1 MKKTIAALVFGGLV
15 FNSGFAAVHSVGSIP
30 QKAEGDF
37 LLAGEINTILKT
49 ISGIFFDDSN
59 GNVGIGVSN
68 PSAPLEIQSGGDKK
82 KGLLIRGTDQ
92 VGSLEN
98 SMARIGF
105 TDKEGNLRLSMFY
118 DTDNGDLDDSV
129 NSELGFDYFSK
140 SGTINRLAVFRGDG
154 NVGIGTVNPLKKLD
168 VAGDLRFN
176 YNALIAGF
184 DSSIDSNYD
193 HIWVN
198 DGDQVY
204 GGNAI
209 GNWVFAHDGGYKGA
223 GNSALVAGNVWMRG
237 SSFDNYFAGNVGIGT
252 VNPLKKLDIAGDVRF
267 NYNALIAG
275 FDSSIDSNYDHI
287 WVNDGDQ
294 VYGGNAIGNWVFA
307 HDGGYKGAG
316 NSALVAGNVWMRGSS
331 FDNYFAGNVGIG
343 TTSPS
348 EKLHVSGNI
357 KGSSFMYSSDRTKKQ
372 NIKSLK
378 NALEVVQNLRGV
390 EFEWKENGQKS
401 IGFLAQEVEE
411 ILPELVHGAEGEK
424 SVEYGNLTAILVEA
438 VKAQQSQIEAQNAR
452 ISALELQVSK

>member
-1 MKKTIAALVFGGLV
+1 M
-15 FNSGFAAVHSVGSIP
+15 HSVENIP
-30 QKAEGDF
+30 QKGEGDF
-37 LLAGEINTILKT
+37 LLASEINTILKT

-59 GNVGIGVSN
+59 GNVGVGTSS
-68 PSAPLEIQSGGDKK
+68 PDAKLEIEMPGNGTWGNSYVRLGEMAEKDQTGMLVHNSSDYVFLGLESRDETKNNNYNTILRFGDDDGDDFQIQESDNRVLMTIKNGGNVGIGTTSPRAKVEIKNTADTDND
-82 KGLLIRGTDQ
+82 LLIYSTSTEYG
-92 VGSLEN
+92 EPEW
-98 SMARIGF
+98 ARIGLMR
-105 TDKEGNLRLSMFY
+105 EGDPDEGF
-118 DTDNGDLDDSV
+118 
-129 NSELGFDYFSK
+129 LGFYGNAAAEYP
-140 SGTINRLAVFRGDG
+140 SGIMLGVRGANPIRFNNNELERMRISPDG
-154 NVGIGTVNPLKKLD
+154 NVGIGTVKPLKKLD

-209 GNWVFAHDGGYKGA
+209 GNWVFAHDSGYKAA

-237 SSFDNYFAGNVGIGT
+237 ST
-252 VNPLKKLDIAGDVRF
+252 
-267 NYNALIAG
+267 
-275 FDSSIDSNYDHI
+275 
-287 WVNDGDQ
+287 
-294 VYGGNAIGNWVFA
+294 
-307 HDGGYKGAG
+307 
-316 NSALVAGNVWMRGSS
+316 

-438 VKAQQSQIEAQNAR
+438 VKTQQAQIEAQNAR
-452 ISALELQVSK
+452 IAALELEVSK